1 MTIETIA
8 KKSKED
14 LKTMKVMTKS
24 KPEKGSLTKEF
35 YKTFWDKFKD
45 PYIMSFRQTFPKK
58 ALRIP

>member
-1 MTIETIA
+1 
-8 KKSKED
+8 
-14 LKTMKVMTKS
+14 MKVMTKS